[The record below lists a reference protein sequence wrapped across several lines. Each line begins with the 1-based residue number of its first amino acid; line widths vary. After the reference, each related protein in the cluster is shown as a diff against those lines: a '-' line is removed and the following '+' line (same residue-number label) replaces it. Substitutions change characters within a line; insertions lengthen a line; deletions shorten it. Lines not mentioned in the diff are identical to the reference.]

1 MVTELLVGLLCLFH
15 PTSVLHLFSPI
26 QCEPVVDDASKVFRW
41 FWTFS
46 WIIMFNPSNFCIT
59 FDFTNVMLTARR
71 IPFINKTLFF
81 ICFYL
86 LKEIR
91 VVYFY
96 YISIFLV
103 LQVITIL
110 KLLSVNLQYI
120 FKNCFDLISLS
131 PQLECVNEY
140 ERFCD
145 FKPTSWN
152 YKAFIS
158 TLFTLLKFVN
168 YFVHET

>member
-46 WIIMFNPSNFCIT
+46 WVIMFNSSNFCIT
-59 FDFTNVMLTARR
+59 FGFTNVMRTIRR
-71 IPFINKTLFF
+71 IPFINNTIFF

-110 KLLSVNLQYI
+110 KLLSVNLRYI
-120 FKNCFDLISLS
+120 FKNVLIWFHWVHNWNVSM
-131 PQLECVNEY
+131 NMKG
-140 ERFCD
+140 

-158 TLFTLLKFVN
+158 TLFTFLKFVN